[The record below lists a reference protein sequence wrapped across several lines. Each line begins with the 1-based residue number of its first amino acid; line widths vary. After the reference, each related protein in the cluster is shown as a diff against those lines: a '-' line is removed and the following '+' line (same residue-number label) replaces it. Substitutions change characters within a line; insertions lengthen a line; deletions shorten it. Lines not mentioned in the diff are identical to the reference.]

1 MQTLLARQNK
11 DTAKTGSLFKRW
23 FDRSHRWLYRGR
35 RPNWYT
41 KIVNRAWAIIAARS
55 TLFNGPMFKGLVALE
70 VVGRKS
76 GHVITFPLVMVTIDG
91 QRYLASML
99 GNEAQWVRNVQAAD
113 GQAVLRTGGRRE
125 EVQLEEVPVAQRAPI
140 LKVYLRAAPG
150 ARPHVPVDK
159 DASLPEFEKIAAD
172 FPVFRLVSRPTK

>member
-1 MQTLLARQNK
+1 MQTLSARQDKNTTK
-11 DTAKTGSLFKRW
+11 NGNLFKRW
-23 FDRSHRWLYRGR
+23 FDRNHRWLYRGQ
-35 RPNWYT
+35 RPSWYT
-41 KIVNRAWAIIAARS
+41 KIVNRAWAIVAARS
-55 TLFNGPMFKGLVALE
+55 TLFNGRMFKGLVALE

-76 GHVITFPLVMVTIDG
+76 GRVISFPLVMVTMDG

-99 GNEAQWVRNVQAAD
+99 GNEAQWVRNVRAAD
-113 GQAVLRTGGRRE
+113 GQAGLRTGGSRE
-125 EVQLEEVPVAQRAPI
+125 DVQLEEVPAEQRAPI

-159 DASLPEFEKIAAD
+159 DAPLAEFEKIAAL